1 MVFNVENVKISSE
14 DWTMAQ
20 KLNSCSTVDFLS
32 LEKDSNDSLLE
43 IF

>member
-1 MVFNVENVKISSE
+1 MVFNVGNVRISPE

-32 LEKDSNDSLLE
+32 SEKDSNDLLLE